1 MFLLLPEIERP
12 YFFRIRMNYSCFL
25 FRCDVFKPIGKQGIA
40 FQGGEKDEKTRKIR
54 AILYKR
60 HNGEA
65 EE

>member
-1 MFLLLPEIERP
+1 
-12 YFFRIRMNYSCFL
+12 MNYSCFL